1 MIAARRPALV
11 VWAVIVV
18 TVAAGPMAAWAGPGV
33 SAPRPSAEATG
44 ALPGVDAASGPSGDL
59 GAEAAAEAT
68 GTPASTDAT
77 APASAD
83 ATGPAER
90 ATPLVT
96 SYVVSPTRFSPRAV
110 AAPKVATAS
119 FTTSLRAKVTV
130 TVLNAAGSVVKS
142 LLVVAATT
150 PNAVYKARWD
160 GSKTVGGRAP
170 DGGYRIRLVASR
182 GSAKTVT
189 ARYVTLD
196 TVPPR
201 LAALGASPDPFWP
214 RAGFDSRMTITVGLS
229 GERAR
234 VLTSLK
240 GPGVYVAWTDMTTT
254 TVRHTW
260 DGRDD
265 GRLVG
270 YGAMT
275 VRAVA
280 RDAAGNQASLVRVA
294 QASPYADVGAAG
306 AEIRQAVLS
315 AASRR
320 LAVKSGGMFSG
331 DSRRRFLPTAGAT
344 RKDLAALVVRAFA
357 PTAAGDPPTR
367 VFSDVTSSTL
377 LGHYASIAVARGW
390 MIDYPD
396 GTGHREFRPTAAAT
410 TAQVARALT
419 RALGLAS
426 VSAKIQAQD
435 PGTPSW
441 GGDTVVMQDLRLRR
455 HGAGVHPGA
464 AYPRGELAYSAIAA
478 LTLEGWRKD
487 ELVSTFATSKLIRQ
501 SVRQRQ
507 FTLGARRFL
516 GEPYVWGGDALS
528 EGGFD
533 CSGLV
538 YHVAGNLGVSLL
550 RTAAMQAA
558 DGRYVSIGYSGLA
571 PGDGIYFTNGTRVFH
586 AGMYLGDGYFIHS
599 SGSRNGVSIDNLR
612 TNSYYRSHLLR
623 GKRYIPMVELRDV
636 AISPGAFS
644 PNRDGVKE
652 TVGIR
657 FRTTKEATVAVVVDD
672 ARLRRVRTLMSAKR
686 APARFSLTWDGKDG
700 GRVCADGRYR
710 VRVRVVD
717 AEQNVRFRERWVAL
731 DTSAPV
737 LTAPAIAPDPYRP
750 RAGTAAI
757 SVWVSQRCSVSL
769 VVEKSD
775 GTDVYRAS
783 RSVTGASRPRFY
795 WKGTDLAGHRV
806 PAGAYRMRFTAVD
819 AAGNRGTRS
828 RPFAVR

>member
-1 MIAARRPALV
+1 MISARRPALV

-18 TVAAGPMAAWAGPGV
+18 TVAAGPMAAWAGPGAPPAPSDPAGSSGAGAA
-33 SAPRPSAEATG
+33 SAASTSTVLG
-44 ALPGVDAASGPSGDL
+44 APAPDAGTKAGADASSTPGSVDAS
-59 GAEAAAEAT
+59 AT
-68 GTPASTDAT
+68 
-77 APASAD
+77 
-83 ATGPAER
+83 AER

-96 SYVVSPTRFSPRAV
+96 SFAVTPSRFSPRAV
-110 AAPKVATAS
+110 AAPRVATAS
-119 FTTSLRAKVTV
+119 FITSARAKATV
-130 TVLNAAGSVVKS
+130 TVLNVAGSVVRS

-150 PNAVYKARWD
+150 PKALYKARWD
-160 GSKTVGGRAP
+160 GSTTAGGRAL
-170 DGGYRIRLVASR
+170 DGRYRVRLVAVR
-182 GSAKTVT
+182 GSTKIAT

-196 TVPPR
+196 TVAPR

-214 RAGFDSRMTITVGLS
+214 RAGFDSRMTITIGLS

-234 VLTSLK
+234 LVTSLR
-240 GPGVYVAWTDMTTT
+240 GPGVAVSWTDMTTR
-254 TVRHTW
+254 TVRHSW
-260 DGRDD
+260 DGRDE

-275 VRAVA
+275 LRAVA
-280 RDAAGNQASLVRVA
+280 RDAAGNQASLVRVVL
-294 QASPYADVGAAG
+294 ASPYGDVGAAG
-306 AEIRQAVLS
+306 AEIRQAVLA

-331 DSRRRFLPTAGAT
+331 DSRRRFLPAAGAT
-344 RKDLAALVVRAFA
+344 RRDLAALMVRAFA
-357 PTAAGDPPTR
+357 PAAANDTSTR

-377 LGHYASIAVARGW
+377 LGHYASAAVQRGW

-396 GTGHREFRPTAAAT
+396 GAGHREFRPTAAAT

-419 RALGLAS
+419 RALGLAG
-426 VSAKIQAQD
+426 VAAKIQAQD

-441 GGDTVVMQDLRLRR
+441 GGDTVVMQDLGLRR
-455 HGAGVHPGA
+455 HGARVHPTV

-487 ELVSTFATSKLIRQ
+487 DLVATFATSKLIRQ

-533 CSGLV
+533 CSGLL
-538 YHVAGNLGVSLL
+538 YNVAGTLGVSLL
-550 RTAAMQAA
+550 RTAAMQAG
-558 DGRYVSIGYSGLA
+558 DRRYVSIGYSNLA
-571 PGDGIYFTNGTRVFH
+571 PGDGIYFVSAGGGRVSH

-599 SGSRNGVSIDNLR
+599 SGSRNGVSIDSLR
-612 TNSYYRSHLLR
+612 LSSYWRSHLLR

-636 AISPGAFS
+636 SISPGAFS

-652 TVGIR
+652 TVSIG

-672 ARLRRVRTLMSAKR
+672 SRLRRVRTLLSARR
-686 APARFSLTWDGKDG
+686 APGRFSLTWDGKDA
-700 GRVCADGRYR
+700 GRVRADGSYR

-717 AEQNVRFRERWVAL
+717 DEQNVRFRDRWVTL

-737 LTAPAIAPDPYRP
+737 LTAPAIVPDPYRL
-750 RAGTAAI
+750 REGTATI
-757 SVWVSQRCSVSL
+757 SVWVSQRSTVSL
-769 VVEKSD
+769 VVEKAD

-783 RSVTGASRPRFY
+783 RGVTGPSRPRFY
-795 WKGTDLAGHRV
+795 WNGRDLAGRRV
-806 PAGAYRMRFTAVD
+806 PVGAYRMRFAAVD

-828 RPFAVR
+828 RPLAVR